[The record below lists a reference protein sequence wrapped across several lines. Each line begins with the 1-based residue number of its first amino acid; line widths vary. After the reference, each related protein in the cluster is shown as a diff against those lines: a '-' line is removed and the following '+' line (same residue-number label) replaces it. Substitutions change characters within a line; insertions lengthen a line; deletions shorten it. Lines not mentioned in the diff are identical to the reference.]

1 MPVFYWYDADGDN
14 RSANIYVIQF
24 TLLFFQHP
32 SRFRQWMRASE
43 MLERHDPSIIATIK
57 GERDAFRKI
66 VVFRESALNAM
77 KKKYGDD
84 LIILFGGDE

>member
-1 MPVFYWYDADGDN
+1 MTGAVAWKSGRV
-14 RSANIYVIQF
+14 RSLNK
-24 TLLFFQHP
+24 
-32 SRFRQWMRASE
+32 RFRQWMRASE

-77 KKKYGDD
+77 KKEYGDD
-84 LIILFGGDE
+84 LRILFGGDE